1 MSKLSTV
8 YGRLRRCWW
17 SFGFVID
24 VSNCAQITIFWI
36 KKGGL
41 HSKTCRAIV
50 NIFDEIFGSWMQ
62 LL

>member
-24 VSNCAQITIFWI
+24 VSNCAQITIF
-36 KKGGL
+36 
-41 HSKTCRAIV
+41 
-50 NIFDEIFGSWMQ
+50 
-62 LL
+62 